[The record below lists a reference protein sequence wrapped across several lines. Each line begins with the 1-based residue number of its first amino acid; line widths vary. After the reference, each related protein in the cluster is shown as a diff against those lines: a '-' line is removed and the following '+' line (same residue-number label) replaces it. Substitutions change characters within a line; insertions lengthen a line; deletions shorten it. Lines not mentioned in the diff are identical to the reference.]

1 MARFN
6 LFKRWV
12 SGAVEERRDQPRLQA
27 ALGSRVL
34 VVDDSATIRAVL
46 NKMLMQ
52 DGYDV
57 LKAADGESAI
67 ELARSE
73 QPDLIFL
80 DIVLPGMSGFA
91 VLRCLRRDATTRHI
105 PIVMISG
112 NVQATEQF
120 YVQRFGADDFMKKPF
135 GRSEVFERIRSL
147 VQAGRMVPRDPD
159 AQPAPAPVS
168 ELEAAAWQSIPE
180 IAMPDPEPPEPPVP
194 SDVATDTGH
203 VSQAPAQQ
211 VPASSVSANRLP
223 VHTVVAAIPAA
234 AAASTSPSSPAPSS
248 TSPPLNTVS
257 ASPAPAN
264 ESVALG
270 ESQNGATYTPVDRQ
284 P

>member
-159 AQPAPAPVS
+159 APTAPAPVS

-180 IAMPDPEPPEPPVP
+180 IAMPDPEPPVPP
-194 SDVATDTGH
+194 DVAADTGH

-211 VPASSVSANRLP
+211 VPANNASANRLP

-248 TSPPLNTVS
+248 TSPPLNTVP
-257 ASPAPAN
+257 ANPAPAN
-264 ESVALG
+264 EAVALD

>member
-1 MARFN
+1 MAGFN

-12 SGAVEERRDQPRLQA
+12 AAATAERRDQPRLQA
-27 ALGSRVL
+27 ALGARVL

-46 NKMLMQ
+46 GKMLLQ
-52 DGYDV
+52 DGYEV

-67 ELARSE
+67 EMARSD

-91 VLRCLRRDATTRHI
+91 VLRCLRRDASTRHI

-147 VQAGRMVPRDPD
+147 VQSGRMVPRDP
-159 AQPAPAPVS
+159 AAPAAPVP
-168 ELEAAAWQSIPE
+168 EFETAAWQAIPE
-180 IAMPDPEPPEPPVP
+180 IAMPDPQPAIALSADAAPV
-194 SDVATDTGH
+194 D
-203 VSQAPAQQ
+203 
-211 VPASSVSANRLP
+211 
-223 VHTVVAAIPAA
+223 
-234 AAASTSPSSPAPSS
+234 
-248 TSPPLNTVS
+248 
-257 ASPAPAN
+257 
-264 ESVALG
+264 
-270 ESQNGATYTPVDRQ
+270 ESQSAGYPQSQRQ